1 MARQSGGERKKAD
14 GDNEGRI
21 RARNE
26 AKILEVSVRLFSAKG
41 FDGTTIS
48 EIAEESGLPKANVY
62 YYFKTKTAIYERL
75 IAEVFRDWDAALRHI
90 RPERDPREALADYV
104 REKLESSRRNA
115 AQSRF
120 FAGELLRGGKFLS
133 RRQRQHMLEVTREA
147 CEAVEH
153 WISEGRFPEL
163 DPRHFFIMIWAT
175 TQFYADFA
183 PVVAATLEVPR
194 LRKSD
199 FDDAADQILKAIR
212 F

>member
-1 MARQSGGERKKAD
+1 MARQSGGEWKKAD

-104 REKLESSRRNA
+104 RGA
-115 AQSRF
+115 ITF
-120 FAGELLRGGKFLS
+120 LRGRTPP
-133 RRQRQHMLEVTREA
+133 RRQVPVAPAAPAHA
-147 CEAVEH
+147 
-153 WISEGRFPEL
+153 GG
-163 DPRHFFIMIWAT
+163 DPRS
-175 TQFYADFA
+175 
-183 PVVAATLEVPR
+183 L
-194 LRKSD
+194 
-199 FDDAADQILKAIR
+199 
-212 F
+212 